1 MKLDR
6 QWYLMNYFF
15 QCREWAGKSIAVFL
29 FWVVVE
35 MIRARQRRM
44 SEKMNEI
51 VVCKASDQ
59 STMESVASAQ
69 HGLRTVYE
77 LVQMANIMLLK
88 LQSVFISKTHKV
100 IVQKSA
106 FVSTNIL
113 SGQYYSFAS

>member
-1 MKLDR
+1 MVLDKF
-6 QWYLMNYFF
+6 LF
-15 QCREWAGKSIAVFL
+15 QCREWAGKAIAVFL

-35 MIRARQRRM
+35 MIQCRQRRT

-59 STMESVASAQ
+59 STMESVVSAQ

-88 LQSVFISKTHKV
+88 LQSLFISKTRKV
-100 IVQKSA
+100 IVQQSA
-106 FVSTNIL
+106 VVTTNIL
-113 SGQYYSFAS
+113 LGYYYRFAS